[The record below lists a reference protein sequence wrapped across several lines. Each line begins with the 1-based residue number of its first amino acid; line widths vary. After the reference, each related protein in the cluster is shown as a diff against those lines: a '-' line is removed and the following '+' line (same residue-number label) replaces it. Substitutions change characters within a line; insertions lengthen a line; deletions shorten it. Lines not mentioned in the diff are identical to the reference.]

1 MKYTVCRFIVAV
13 LSFSAY
19 AAEAYAVQPPDTLPD
34 RGSVPAVTDT
44 SYAERMSA
52 ALPGLGPM
60 LPGVLSSDDIP
71 GYYSGR
77 LAYLMQSSV
86 SPVFRYV
93 YDPGYLYTVDYSF
106 GGMWGGVYGSMPLS
120 GKLHSSMGLGS
131 TDIFNVYSWSSVY
144 VGAGV
149 SLAPW
154 LEING
159 GGLFGVGMF
168 RDMKP
173 LPEFGGRMSL
183 IFRPSDNV
191 GMMLWG
197 EYVDM
202 GTMRAPT
209 FTPMSVPRMTVGA
222 SARFKVGDA
231 TIGVGASVSTVRP

>member
-1 MKYTVCRFIVAV
+1 MKDIVCRLAVVAV
-13 LSFSAY
+13 VFSVW
-19 AAEAYAVQPPDTLPD
+19 AAESNAVQPPDTLQD
-34 RGSVPAVTDT
+34 IGSVPAADT
-44 SYAERMSA
+44 SHVEFMA
-52 ALPGLGPM
+52 APDSGLGPL

-77 LAYLMQSSV
+77 LASLMKSSV

-93 YDPGYLYTVDYSF
+93 YDPGYHYTVEYSF
-106 GGMWGGVYGSMPLS
+106 GGMWGGVYGSMPVS
-120 GKLHSSMGLGS
+120 GILHSSMGLGS
-131 TDIFNVYSWSSVY
+131 TDIFNVYNRSSVY

-149 SLAPW
+149 SLTPW

-159 GGLFGVGMF
+159 GGLFGVNMF

-183 IFRPSDNV
+183 IFRPADNV

-202 GTMRAPT
+202 GAIRAPT